1 MLYSLILILLVMRL
15 GKGFGVEIWQGVG
28 NLEFELINFLV

>member
-1 MLYSLILILLVMRL
+1 MLGSLILILLVMCL
-15 GKGFGVEIWQGVG
+15 GKGFGVEIWRGVG